1 MSRATTTKKK
11 NRGGRKGLPRPGL
24 GLRLDRAALLLGEV
38 CLWLLLISVW
48 WFHDPEA
55 KDAFRLPK
63 QVLSQG
69 LVLASI
75 CALCWRLRGVSLGW
89 RQLKQIQVVRALVP
103 LLLVASLGLFISRYP
118 LHVQDALTSMV
129 IGSLALMV
137 WSCLLPL
144 ENLQRLVG
152 GIVVPGVAS
161 AWVGIC
167 QFHGIWRPFDFA
179 GELESQRLGVTSF
192 AGSAGDLAVFLV
204 LPCLIAQQR
213 CVASSGRWRW
223 AWAAAL
229 AVCLY
234 ALAVTQTLSALV
246 ALALGS
252 LVFWLVL
259 ASTKRVLTVAAGI
272 GLAAGILILTLAP
285 LRERVVTKAQFLA
298 KGQIDEV
305 LTGRLDGWKGAWW
318 MLSENPLTGVGLGAY
333 RAEFATAKMA
343 LVDQGV
349 GFFRGQH
356 QVMFVNAHNE
366 YLEVAAELGWP
377 GLVGLAWALW
387 VLLQALRDRTPGR
400 SGQEPPARECLR
412 GRRSDSALAWS
423 GIVGLAVCSLA
434 QFPFRLAM
442 VAFPAILFLAWV
454 FSRRTSEEL
463 S

>member
-1 MSRATTTKKK
+1 MSRSKTTRKK
-11 NRGGRKGLPRPGL
+11 RGAGGKLLGAGL
-24 GLRLDRAALLLGEV
+24 GLRLDRAAVVLGETFF
-38 CLWLLLISVW
+38 WLLLISVW

-69 LVLASI
+69 LALASI
-75 CALCWRLRGVSLGW
+75 CALCWRLRGASLG
-89 RQLKQIQVVRALVP
+89 LGQIKRCQVVRALVP
-103 LLLVASLGLFISRYP
+103 LLLVASLGLVFSRYP
-118 LHVQDALTSMV
+118 LHLQDALTSLA
-129 IGSLALMV
+129 IGSLALVV
-137 WSCLLPL
+137 WSCWLPVETL
-144 ENLQRLVG
+144 NRLVG

-161 AWVGIC
+161 ALVGIS

-213 CVASSGRWRW
+213 WVVSTGRRRW
-223 AWAAAL
+223 GWAAAL
-229 AVCLY
+229 AICLY

-246 ALALGS
+246 ALIVGS
-252 LVFWLVL
+252 LVFWLIF
-259 ASTKRVLTVAAGI
+259 ASTKRVLAVATGL
-272 GLAAGILILTLAP
+272 GLAASLLILVLAP
-285 LRERVVTKAQFLA
+285 LRARVVSKVQYLA
-298 KGQIDEV
+298 KGKIDEV

-318 MLSENPLTGVGLGAY
+318 MLSENPLTGVGLGGY

-349 GFFRGQH
+349 EFFRGQH

-366 YLEVAAELGWP
+366 FLEVAAELGWP
-377 GLVGLAWALW
+377 GLVALAWALW
-387 VLLQALRDRTPGR
+387 VLFQVLRNRTSRIQGKDAPALELQPR
-400 SGQEPPARECLR
+400 SRA
-412 GRRSDSALAWS
+412 DSALAWS
-423 GIVGLAVCSLA
+423 GVTGLAVCSLA

-454 FSRRTSEEL
+454 FARQSSEEP